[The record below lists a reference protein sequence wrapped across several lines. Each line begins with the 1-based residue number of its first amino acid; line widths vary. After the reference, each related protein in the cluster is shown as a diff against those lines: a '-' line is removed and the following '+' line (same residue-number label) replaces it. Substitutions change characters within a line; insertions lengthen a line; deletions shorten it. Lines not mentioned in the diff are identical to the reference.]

1 MSRGGGVYLVSTKI
15 KLVALPIHVDK
26 SFKVTAQITVH
37 MHCKIA
43 DKWRDLLLRGLVS
56 DPSKGM
62 KSMAI

>member
-1 MSRGGGVYLVSTKI
+1 MSTKI
-15 KLVALPIHVDK
+15 KLVALPIHIDK